1 MEISTREVAFEHDGV
16 AGSGLLAW
24 DAHRDDARP
33 GVLVAH
39 TIRGRTAFEEQKAR
53 DLAEQGYAAL
63 AIDLYGESTR
73 GSGLDAM
80 REHMNAFLSDRGRL
94 RSRLLGWHS
103 VLTSEPEVDAARTAA
118 IGFCFGGLC
127 VLDLARADAGLDGV
141 ASFHGLLAP
150 PPKAMGGAT
159 ATSTRVLVLH
169 GFHGLLA
176 PPAKAMGGA
185 TSTRVLVLH
194 GWDDPLAPPDDVL
207 ALAAELTALGAD
219 WQLHAYGSTMHA
231 FTNPAAGDSVAGTV
245 YNPAADRRSHAAMQ
259 AFLAEL
265 FSD

>member
-169 GFHGLLA
+169 G
-176 PPAKAMGGA
+176 
-185 TSTRVLVLH
+185 
-194 GWDDPLAPPDDVL
+194 WDDPLAPPDDVL